1 MEKIQALTEKI
12 LHEGVEKGQAEAAR
26 IIEEAKQKA
35 EQIVADARTEAQ
47 SIVALAQKKLAELDT
62 NTKSELANVVTN
74 QVVSQ
79 AVDSLAVDKDFLG
92 QFALSLAQK
101 WVQDEPIV
109 ISTPE
114 ADSLKAYFA
123 AKAKDLL
130 DKGVTIKQVNGKDTF
145 FTIAPADG
153 SYKVNF
159 GKEEFET
166 YFKGFLRPQLVE
178 MLF

>member
-1 MEKIQALTEKI
+1 MNRLRQ
-12 LHEGVEKGQAEAAR
+12 
-26 IIEEAKQKA
+26 
-35 EQIVADARTEAQ
+35 
-47 SIVALAQKKLAELDT
+47 
-62 NTKSELANVVTN
+62 TN

-153 SYKVNF
+153 SYKVKLDPGTQSGTVIKLR
-159 GKEEFET
+159 GKGLPSVQGYGRGTGDLYVKILVWIPRKLGREEKEALERIRSSKSFT
-166 YFKGFLRPQLVE
+166 PDLNRDDKN
-178 MLF
+178 LFDKLKNIF